1 MTATD
6 LVIVIVAV
14 MSLAAVGV
22 LVGIAVA
29 FRRAVV
35 ELRGTLDHIRDEVVP
50 AVIDLQAASAQ
61 AVADLERVDGLV
73 AQAEV
78 VQARADKLSRIT
90 YRAVADPVIRTAA
103 VLKGTGHATRR
114 MRRAGGKQRLAG

>member
-1 MTATD
+1 MSAAD

-14 MSLAAVGV
+14 VSLATVGV
-22 LVGIAVA
+22 LVGVIVA
-29 FRRAVV
+29 FRRAIV
-35 ELRGTLDHIRDEVVP
+35 ELGGTLDHIRDEVIP
-50 AVIDLQAASAQ
+50 AVNDLQAASAR

-73 AQAEV
+73 AQAES

-103 VLKGTGHATRR
+103 VLNGTSHATRR
-114 MRRAGGKQRLAG
+114 IRRAGGKQRLAG

>member
-22 LVGIAVA
+22 LVGVAVA

-114 MRRAGGKQRLAG
+114 MRRSGGKQRLAG

>member
-1 MTATD
+1 MSAAD

-14 MSLAAVGV
+14 VSLATVGV
-22 LVGIAVA
+22 LVGVIVA
-29 FRRAVV
+29 FRRAIV
-35 ELRGTLDHIRDEVVP
+35 ELGQTLSHIRDEVIP
-50 AVIDLQAASAQ
+50 AVNDLQAASAQ

-73 AQAEV
+73 AQAES

-103 VLKGTGHATRR
+103 VLKGTRHASRR
-114 MRRAGGKQRLAG
+114 IRRAGSKQRLAG